1 MDNFLE
7 GMKWIICKVYILCV
21 QLCTGRVL
29 QCCREGVGAGGAE
42 IICDLEPEPK
52 LDFYKKFTAVSLEN
66 ARMKKKTSIETYF
79 L

>member
-7 GMKWIICKVYILCV
+7 GMKWIICIIYIVCV
-21 QLCTGRVL
+21 QLCMGRVL

-42 IICDLEPEPK
+42 IICGLEPEPK
-52 LDFYKKFTAVSLEN
+52 LYVYKKCFAVSFED
-66 ARMKKKTSIETYF
+66 ARMKKNLQTYF